1 MFLLQSGPAETTGYM
16 VAGYTV
22 IFSVMAI
29 YLVSLVIRR
38 RNLDQD
44 LEAMEDLQERHS

>member
-16 VAGYTV
+16 AAGYVV
-22 IFSVMAI
+22 IFGVMAA
-29 YLVSLVIRR
+29 YLASLIIRR

-44 LEAMEDLQERHS
+44 LEAMEELQEKRS